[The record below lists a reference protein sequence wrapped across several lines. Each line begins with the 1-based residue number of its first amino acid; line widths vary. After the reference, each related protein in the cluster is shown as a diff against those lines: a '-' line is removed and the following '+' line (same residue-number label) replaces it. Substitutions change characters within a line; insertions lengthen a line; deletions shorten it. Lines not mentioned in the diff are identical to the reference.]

1 MIVTMFAVEDVNS
14 FSPWGTVKL
23 FGIFAVFSSCW
34 KSLSFALKSS
44 LFLLCLLCGGFGGV
58 EGAGEFSWGFFL
70 VNLFLLDVARPLWVR
85 SWILPS
91 TFMNILCFV

>member
-1 MIVTMFAVEDVNS
+1 MSSSGWYVTVVAGVDVNS

-44 LFLLCLLCGGFGGV
+44 LFLLFLLSGDFGG
-58 EGAGEFSWGFFL
+58 GGGGGGIFLGIFSFKFIS
-70 VNLFLLDVARPLWVR
+70 ARCCQA
-85 SWILPS
+85 
-91 TFMNILCFV
+91 FMG